1 MSLIRKKKKVILSSV
16 VMIALLVMLL
26 PLSVAADEH
35 GDCGDPFTPIY
46 EIQGNEPGS
55 SFHGDVVVTEGIVTV
70 NLQQSSELG
79 GFFIQDRKGDGD
91 PTTSDGLFV
100 YHRDYWSP
108 SFTPSVGDLVR
119 VQGEIDEQYGQTQME
134 YLDAGT
140 VCGTGYQPVATNV
153 FARDFNANAESYEG
167 MYVRF
172 PRSMAVTDTYNQ
184 QKYGEVWLAE
194 KGVVEQPTNEYP
206 AGDDADAFAEDNM
219 ARSVLLDDSSTYWY
233 PDPVPYTRDGGTL
246 RLGDKVKN
254 PLVGAINYS
263 YSYFRVQPQDP
274 ASVRF
279 VPQNAR
285 PAEPQTKGN
294 FVVASANVLNYWTTL
309 GGRGADTPEQLEV
322 QTEKLVAELLGTG
335 ADIIGLQEVENDP
348 AHTPILTLVAAL
360 NAAEGDD
367 VWSWIGELDY
377 YNLYPIRNEI
387 IYRNDRVTPVG
398 DPVTIA
404 DPIFDDIPPGRDD
417 PLGRPPVAQT
427 FEFNGETFT
436 VISNHF
442 KSKGCTGASGLD
454 EDQGDGQSCF
464 NATRVGQAERVL
476 EMVADLIADTGDPDV
491 MVIGDLNA
499 YLDEDPV
506 LAFETEM
513 VNLVREW
520 DNDPY
525 SYNFFAGY
533 AAPWIGRGLL
543 DHALATPS
551 MADQVKRTEVWHINA
566 DEPRFLD
573 WYDPDIVA
581 PGPYR
586 ASDHDPVIVSL
597 KLK

>member
-1 MSLIRKKKKVILSSV
+1 MRKWLAICLLA
-16 VMIALLVMLL
+16 ALL
-26 PLSVAADEH
+26 LSIVVGLAPVSAVADN

-46 EIQGNEPGS
+46 EIQGDGAS
-55 SFHGDVVVTEGIVTV
+55 SPLHGDIVVTEGIVTV
-70 NLQQSSELG
+70 DLQKSSELR
-79 GFFIQDRKGDGD
+79 GFFIQDRFGDGD
-91 PTTSDGLFV
+91 PATSDGLFV
-100 YHRDYWSP
+100 FHQDTWSP
-108 SFTPSVGDLVR
+108 AFNPSVGDLVR
-119 VQGEIDEQYGQTQME
+119 VQGEIDEYWGQTQME
-134 YLDAGT
+134 WLDAGT
-140 VCGTGYQPVATNV
+140 VCDTGFQPVATNV
-153 FARDFNANAESYEG
+153 FARDFTANAETYEG

-172 PRSMAVTDTYNQ
+172 LRQMFVTDTYNQ
-184 QKYGEVWLAE
+184 HIYGEVWLAE
-194 KGVVEQPTNEYP
+194 QGVVEQPTNEYP
-206 AGDDADAFAEDNM
+206 AGPDSAALAEDNM
-219 ARSVLLDDSSTYWY
+219 ARSVLLDDSSRYSY
-233 PDPVPYTRDGGTL
+233 PSPVPYTGAEGTL
-246 RLGDKVKN
+246 RLGDTVN

-263 YSYFRVQPQDP
+263 FGNYRIQPQDP

-285 PAEPQTKGN
+285 PAEPTTYGN
-294 FVVASANVLNYWTTL
+294 LVVASANVLNYWTTL

-322 QTEKLVAELLGTG
+322 QTDKLVAELLGTG

-348 AHTPILTLVAAL
+348 DHTPILTLVAAL
-360 NAAEGDD
+360 NTAEGSE
-367 VWSWIGELDY
+367 VWSWIGEHEA
-377 YNLYPIRNEI
+377 NVYPIRNEI
-387 IYRNDRVTPVG
+387 IYRNDRVTPIG
-398 DPVTIA
+398 DPVTVV
-404 DPIFDDIPPGRDD
+404 DPIFDDIPPPRTDPIGR
-417 PLGRPPVAQT
+417 RPVAQT
-427 FEFNGETFT
+427 FMFDGEMFT
-436 VISNHF
+436 VINNHF
-442 KSKGCTGASGLD
+442 KSKGCSGASGLD

-476 EMVADLIADTGDPDV
+476 EMVDDLIAEAGDPDV
-491 MVIGDLNA
+491 IVIGDLNA

-506 LAFETEM
+506 LTLETEL

-520 DNDPY
+520 DKDPY
-525 SYNFFAGY
+525 SYNFFAGF

-573 WYDPDIVA
+573 WYDTSMVA